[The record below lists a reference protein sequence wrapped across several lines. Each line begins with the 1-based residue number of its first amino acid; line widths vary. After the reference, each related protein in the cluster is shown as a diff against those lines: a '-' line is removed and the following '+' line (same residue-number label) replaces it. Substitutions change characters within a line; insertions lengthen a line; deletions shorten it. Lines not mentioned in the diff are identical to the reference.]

1 MSAPLTALG
10 CLVAARAALAP
21 LRRMLRAPDGLLATE
36 PGRRGRALNALAE
49 IEHQLQ
55 RLVVAIDPGSAPG
68 ALATDADT
76 PAGATV
82 AQHGLRNAGQRPAA
96 SDRSSHGAKVGPATP
111 DRTVTP

>member
-1 MSAPLTALG
+1 MSATLTALG

-21 LRRMLRAPDGLLATE
+21 LRRMLRAPDGLLAAD

-55 RLVVAIDPGSAPG
+55 RLVVVIDPGSTPG
-68 ALATDADT
+68 ALANDADAPT
-76 PAGATV
+76 SATI

-96 SDRSSHGAKVGPATP
+96 SDRSSHGAKVGPATGV
-111 DRTVTP
+111 RTVTP